1 MPPSVYTIVVNWN
14 RWAKT
19 LECVEALSR
28 VDYPSLRV
36 VVVDN
41 GSDDPPPTELEREGV
56 EIIASP
62 VNLGYAGGCN
72 LGIRHGLDRS
82 ADYLLV
88 LNNDARMD
96 VGALTALVECADGS
110 RENAVLSP
118 RVVDPR
124 GLEEPGT
131 VRRVSPDASRL
142 RRLVTGD
149 PDHAPCAGCDEGHVH
164 DVFQV
169 RGPCL
174 LFRADA
180 LRVAG
185 LFDETYFH
193 YFEEVDLVERIRRA
207 GWRIGFCCGST
218 ITHDKGGTLDAT
230 TPQALY
236 YLYRNELLFRRKVYG
251 WAPLRTVAR
260 QPVRWLV
267 TALHPRHLLSGELRP
282 TAAFVLAV
290 GDAVRGRSG
299 RRGPGTAV
307 CVRVSHDRG
316 VFS

>member
-218 ITHDKGGTLDAT
+218 ITHDKGGNAGRHDT
-230 TPQALY
+230 TGSLLPLSQRAL
-236 YLYRNELLFRRKVYG
+236 VPSQG
-251 WAPLRTVAR
+251 
-260 QPVRWLV
+260 
-267 TALHPRHLLSGELRP
+267 
-282 TAAFVLAV
+282 
-290 GDAVRGRSG
+290 
-299 RRGPGTAV
+299 
-307 CVRVSHDRG
+307 VRVGPASDRRSPAG
-316 VFS
+316 PMARDRPPPAAPPFGRAEADRRVRSRRWRCRAGTLGEA